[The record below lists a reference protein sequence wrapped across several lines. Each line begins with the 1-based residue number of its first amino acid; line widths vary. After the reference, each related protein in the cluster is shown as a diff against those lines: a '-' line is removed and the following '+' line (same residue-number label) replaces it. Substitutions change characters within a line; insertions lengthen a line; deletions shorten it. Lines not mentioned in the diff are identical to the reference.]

1 MDSVGIL
8 QKRTCSEEIDLV
20 RKLDFGR
27 QLDFARAAAKSAP
40 RKRGATHGRPID
52 LAGTA
57 PAPDTFRKNST
68 SRGAERGAE
77 NAHAPCHVIGR
88 QPTSGCFRTP
98 PEAPPAEV
106 ARLPVWVG
114 LGLPAA
120 ATPPRLRPLPAAD
133 ARGEKVFVGVEL
145 KQIKLKY

>member
-27 QLDFARAAAKSAP
+27 QLDFARAAAKSAL

-98 PEAPPAEV
+98 PEAPP
-106 ARLPVWVG
+106 RLPPKSRGCRSGSVSVCP
-114 LGLPAA
+114 LRR
-120 ATPPRLRPLPAAD
+120 RLRGSVRFLPRT
-133 ARGEKVFVGVEL
+133 RGERRYLLEL
-145 KQIKLKY
+145 N